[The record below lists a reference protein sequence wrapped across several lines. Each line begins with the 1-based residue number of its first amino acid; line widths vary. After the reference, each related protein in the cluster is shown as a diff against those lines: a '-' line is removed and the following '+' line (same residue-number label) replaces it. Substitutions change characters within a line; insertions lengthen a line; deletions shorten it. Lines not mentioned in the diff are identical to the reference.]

1 MILIARWL
9 VIVFAVQHFVIS
21 WQEISQK
28 CQQIRRRITGAVSSW
43 QRLTITTRSTWL
55 FAQRLR
61 GQTIIDTIGR
71 K

>member
-1 MILIARWL
+1 MLLIAHWL
-9 VIVFAVQHFVIS
+9 VIVFAVRFVIS

-43 QRLTITTRSTWL
+43 QRLTITARSTWL
-55 FAQRLR
+55 FALRLR